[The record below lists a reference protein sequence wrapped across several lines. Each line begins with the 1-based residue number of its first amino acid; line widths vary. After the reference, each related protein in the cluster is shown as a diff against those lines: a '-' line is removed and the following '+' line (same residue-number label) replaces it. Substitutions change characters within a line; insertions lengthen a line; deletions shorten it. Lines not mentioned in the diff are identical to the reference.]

1 MCVASASLR
10 SPSRTLRRSRRS
22 DRINVRVIMRE
33 GYFSNTESMGNS
45 IFLTII
51 FSYIYRFYLQFLILL
66 DWSQTSRSWKIIQR
80 CIIKI
85 NNGTYPYLIKRR
97 LYNYLLSPSR
107 VSRPSN
113 YVSIGDRPLR
123 WTGFLG
129 RAEPSKLHY
138 GRIHEKCQIV
148 ARGQPW
154 PGLTGSWL
162 AGSLFLFLFTDLFSD
177 GRYTIQARSYINKL
191 WASHFR
197 CTRLISLV
205 SK

>member
-1 MCVASASLR
+1 
-10 SPSRTLRRSRRS
+10 
-22 DRINVRVIMRE
+22 
-33 GYFSNTESMGNS
+33 MGNS

-51 FSYIYRFYLQFLILL
+51 FSYIYRFYLQFVILL
-66 DWSQTSRSWKIIQR
+66 DWSQTSRSWKIVQR

-85 NNGTYPYLIKRR
+85 DNGTYPYLIKRR

-162 AGSLFLFLFTDLFSD
+162 AGSLFLSLSFSLYRSLPWWKIYH
-177 GRYTIQARSYINKL
+177 GQARSYINKL

-197 CTRLISLV
+197 CMRLISLV